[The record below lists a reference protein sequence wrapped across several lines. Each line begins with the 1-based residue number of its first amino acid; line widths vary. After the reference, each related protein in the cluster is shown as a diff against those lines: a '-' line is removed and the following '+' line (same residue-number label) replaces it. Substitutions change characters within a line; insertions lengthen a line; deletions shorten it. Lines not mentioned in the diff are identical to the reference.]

1 MVIVVL
7 GLRNMKN
14 AIVDE
19 LCMIDDVSMRCSV
32 VLMCSE
38 PINIVLIHFG

>member
-1 MVIVVL
+1 MVVCWIRL
-7 GLRNMKN
+7 KNYKN

-19 LCMIDDVSMRCSV
+19 LCMIDDVSI